1 MNRFSL
7 SLGTFLGMR
16 IKVHAVFLLL
26 LLLYAIMNLLTEAL
40 LVFGIV
46 VFHELGHTMAARG
59 YGIRVK
65 EIELLPIGGVARLED
80 LMSIDPQ
87 VEAAVAIA
95 GPINNVLLIAAA
107 LFLRSIMPLRA
118 ETVSFFLQANLMIMG
133 FNMIPAL
140 PLDGGRIYR
149 ATLTKRLGFRKATE
163 RAARLGQWTSIF
175 FMVGCLLM
183 AAMGHLNLVLLIT
196 AYYLYLV
203 AGKEQNLAA
212 YSLMSYL
219 GRKQDEV
226 SKQRV
231 LGVEQ
236 LVAHPATPIKE
247 VIKHF
252 VPQKYHVIWIMADE
266 KLGHQITEAQLLH
279 AMIEKGIDT
288 PVGEIR

>member
-1 MNRFSL
+1 
-7 SLGTFLGMR
+7 MR

-26 LLLYAIMNLLTEAL
+26 LLLYGVMNLLGEAL
-40 LVFGIV
+40 MVFAIV
-46 VFHELGHTMAARG
+46 AFHELGHTMAARG
-59 YGIRVK
+59 YGIRVR

-87 VEAAVAIA
+87 VEAAVAVA

-107 LFLRSIMPLRA
+107 LFLRNVLHLPE
-118 ETVSFFLQANLMIMG
+118 ETTSFFLQANLMIMG
-133 FNMIPAL
+133 FNLIPAL

-163 RAARLGQWTSIF
+163 RAARLGQWASAF
-175 FMVGCLLM
+175 FLVGCVLM
-183 AAMGHLNLVLLIT
+183 AALGRLNLVLMVT
-196 AYYLYLV
+196 AYYICQV

-219 GRKQDEV
+219 GRKRDEV
-226 SKQRV
+226 SRHRV

-236 LVAHPATPIKE
+236 LVAHPTTPIKE

-252 VPQKYHVIWIMADE
+252 VPQKYHIIWIMVDE
-266 KLGHQITEAQLLH
+266 RLERSITEAELLH
-279 AMIEKGIDT
+279 AMMEQGIDT
-288 PVGEIR
+288 PVGEIGR

>member
-1 MNRFSL
+1 MSRFSL

-26 LLLYAIMNLLTEAL
+26 LLLYALTNLLTEAL
-40 LVFGIV
+40 LVFTVV

-87 VEAAVAIA
+87 VEAAVAVA
-95 GPINNVLLIAAA
+95 GPINNVLLIAAG
-107 LFLRSIMPLRA
+107 LFLRRMLHLPEDSM
-118 ETVSFFLQANLMIMG
+118 SFFLQANLMIMG

-163 RAARLGQWTSIF
+163 KAARLGQWASVF
-175 FMVGCLLM
+175 FMVGCVLM
-183 AAMGHLNLVLLIT
+183 AVMGHLNLVLLVT
-196 AYYLYLV
+196 AYFIYQV

-226 SKQRV
+226 SKHRV

-236 LVAHPATPIKE
+236 LVVHPTTPIKE

-252 VPQKYHVIWIMADE
+252 VPQKYHIIWIITDE
-266 KLGHQITEAQLLH
+266 KLERSITEAQLLH
-279 AMIEKGIDT
+279 AMLEKGIET
-288 PVGEIR
+288 MVGEIR